1 MKKQNF
7 CTIFRFDEIL
17 IKPED
22 LRKDILLFR
31 NGKVLRKYLSHLHFF
46 VTDIKIFSYS
56 AASTIIHDYR

>member
-56 AASTIIHDYR
+56 AACTIIYDYR